1 MTTQRFI
8 QLLTITIF
16 SAFLASCG
24 TKPDPKPAPKPA
36 PKPKPVKKVYVSKP
50 SDIQGSKA
58 QIAKRIL
65 KHPKIILRRNQ
76 VSGRSDGAS
85 SYDSISQVS
94 RGYSAKRSSYGNAK
108 GGYTQLDKRMLKG
121 MLYLADVKGYSYN
134 VSSIAGGS
142 HSRNSRHNSGL
153 AFDVNYING
162 VKVNS
167 RNPYFR
173 RFMSTC
179 RSLGATEVL
188 GPGYKG
194 HSGHVHVAW
203 PR

>member
-1 MTTQRFI
+1 MKT
-8 QLLTITIF
+8 LLNTFTIVT
-16 SAFLASCG
+16 LALFFNSCASS
-24 TKPDPKPAPKPA
+24 PPKKAEPEK
-36 PKPKPVKKVYVSKP
+36 KTSVKKESVAIS
-50 SDIQGSKA
+50 SNASL
-58 QIAKRIL
+58 AKQIL

-94 RGYSAKRSSYGNAK
+94 RGYRAKRSSYGNAK
-108 GGYTQLDKRMLKG
+108 GGYTTLDKGMLEA
-121 MLYLADVKGYSYN
+121 MLYLANVKGYSYR

-142 HSRNSRHNSGL
+142 HSPNSRHNAGL

-167 RNPYFR
+167 SNPYYKE
-173 RFMSTC
+173 FM
-179 RSLGATEVL
+179 RVARAKGATEVL

-194 HSGHVHVAW
+194 HSGHVHMAW

>member
-1 MTTQRFI
+1 MITRRLV
-8 QLLTITIF
+8 QLLTITLF
-16 SAFLASCG
+16 SAFFTSCG
-24 TKPDPKPAPKPA
+24 TKPEPKPE
-36 PKPKPVKKVYVSKP
+36 PVKKVHVSKP
-50 SDIQGSKA
+50 SAIIGSKA
-58 QIAKRIL
+58 QIALRIL

-85 SYDSISQVS
+85 SYDNIRQVS
-94 RGYSAKRSSYGNAK
+94 QGYSAKRSSYQNAK
-108 GGYTQLDKRMLKG
+108 GGYTQLDIRMLKA
-121 MLYLADVKGYSYN
+121 MLYLADVKGYSFH

-153 AFDVNYING
+153 AFDVNYLNG

-167 RNPYFR
+167 SNPYFR
-173 RFMSTC
+173 RFMRDC

-188 GPGYKG
+188 GPGYRG

>member
-1 MTTQRFI
+1 MIKQRFI
-8 QLLTITIF
+8 QLLTVTAL
-16 SAFLASCG
+16 SAFFASCG
-24 TKPDPKPAPKPA
+24 TKPAPVVTPAPVV
-36 PKPKPVKKVYVSKP
+36 KPVVKKTYTPKA
-50 SDIQGSKA
+50 SDIKGSKA
-58 QIAKRIL
+58 QIALRIL

-85 SYDSISQVS
+85 SYDSIRQVS
-94 RGYSAKRSSYGNAK
+94 QGHNAKRSSYGNAK
-108 GGYTQLDKRMLKG
+108 GGYTPLDIRMLKG
-121 MLYLADVKGYSYN
+121 MLYLADVKGYKMN
-134 VSSIAGGS
+134 ISSIAGGS
-142 HSRNSRHNSGL
+142 HSSNSRHNSGL

-167 RNPYFR
+167 SNPYYR
-173 RFMSTC
+173 KFMSTC

-188 GPGYKG
+188 GPGFKG

>member
-1 MTTQRFI
+1 MITQRFVKVLI
-8 QLLTITIF
+8 LTIF
-16 SAFLASCG
+16 SAYLSSCAS
-24 TKPDPKPAPKPA
+24 KVDPKPL
-36 PKPKPVKKVYVSKP
+36 PKPVLVKKVSSPKL
-50 SDIQGSKA
+50 SSITGSKA
-58 QIAKRIL
+58 QIAHRIL

-85 SYDSISQVS
+85 SYDSIRQTSQ
-94 RGYSAKRSSYGNAK
+94 GHSAKRSSYGNAK
-108 GGYTQLDKRMLKG
+108 SGYTQLDKRMLKG
-121 MLYLADVKGYSYN
+121 MLYLADVKGYSFH

-142 HSRNSRHNSGL
+142 HSPNSRHNSGL

-173 RFMSTC
+173 KFMSTC

-188 GPGYKG
+188 GPGFKG